1 MTIKDFTL
9 IEPPLGVI
17 RPSGVLTALVYEGV
31 KEGGERRIFKCLK
44 AANDEE
50 ARALRAQLQ
59 REVNLQAALH
69 GPHFAQAFGAFQ
81 WVVKHMDGKGHA
93 VGEKHYAVVERE
105 WLKGMNL
112 SRLMHRVGHRLSPTD
127 VLQVALQAAEA
138 LGEAHAVGIVHGD
151 VKPSNLFLTLEGRIV
166 LTDFGMGRVRERLM
180 EERLGLADPANEAL
194 DFCDTMAFAPL
205 EQMVGA
211 KLGPTADV
219 YSLGRTLECLAEGRQ
234 PWLDDIVERCTQPDP
249 SRRYQ
254 SMDEVRTALS
264 HAPLLGDGSAS
275 DTPLQVL
282 GELRKE
288 WEKDHPDTHLK
299 DTSHVEK
306 QADEAQKPEPQKPE
320 PDEHAAPTMKI
331 CPNCGALCEAGDAFC
346 MNCGHNLMEPAPK
359 TKASGSSW
367 MCKQCHARWTDP
379 SHEGITNFCP
389 MCGSKHFVRIG

>member
-9 IEPPLGVI
+9 KEPPLRGI
-17 RPSGVLTALVYEGV
+17 TSLVYEGV
-31 KEGGERRIFKCLK
+31 KEGGERRAFKCLH

-50 ARALRAQLQ
+50 AQALRVQLQ

-81 WVVKHMDGKGHA
+81 WRVKQMEGKGHA
-93 VGEKHYAVVERE
+93 VGEEHYAVVERE
-105 WLKGMNL
+105 WLKGMDL
-112 SRLMHRVGHRLSPTD
+112 RRLMHRVGHRLSPTD
-127 VLQVALQAAEA
+127 VLQVAHQAAEA
-138 LGEAHAVGIVHGD
+138 LGEAHAVGIVHGN
-151 VKPSNLFLTLEGRIV
+151 VKPSNLFLTLDGRIV
-166 LTDFGMGRVRERLM
+166 LTDFGIGRVRERLM
-180 EERLGLADPANEAL
+180 EERLSKERLGAADPSDEAL
-194 DFCDTMAFAPL
+194 DFCGTMAYAPL

-234 PWLDDIVERCTQPDP
+234 PWLRDIVERCTQPDP

-254 SMDEVRTALS
+254 RMDEVRTALD
-264 HAPLLGDGSAS
+264 HAPLVSDGSAS
-275 DTPLQVL
+275 DAPLQVL
-282 GELRKE
+282 GKLRKE
-288 WEKDHPDTHLK
+288 WEKDHPDTRLK
-299 DTSHVEK
+299 GTSHVEK
-306 QADEAQKPEPQKPE
+306 QADGPQKPEPSKPE

-346 MNCGHNLMEPAPK
+346 MHCGHNLMEPAPK
-359 TKASGSSW
+359 TKASGSTW

>member
-9 IEPPLGVI
+9 KEPPLRGI
-17 RPSGVLTALVYEGV
+17 TSLVYEGV
-31 KEGGERRIFKCLK
+31 KEGGERRAFKCLH

-50 ARALRAQLQ
+50 AQTLRVQLQ

-81 WVVKHMDGKGHA
+81 WRVKQMDGKGHA
-93 VGEKHYAVVERE
+93 VDEEHYAVVERE
-105 WLKGMNL
+105 WLKGMDL
-112 SRLMHRVGHRLSPTD
+112 RQLMHRVGHRLSPTD
-127 VLQVALQAAEA
+127 VLQVAHQAAEA
-138 LGEAHAVGIVHGD
+138 LGEAHAVGIVHGN
-151 VKPSNLFLTLEGRIV
+151 VKPSNLFLTLDGRIV
-166 LTDFGMGRVRERLM
+166 LTDFGMGRVRERLSA
-180 EERLGLADPANEAL
+180 ERLGLADPANEAL
-194 DFCDTMAFAPL
+194 DFCGTMAYAPL

-219 YSLGRTLECLAEGRQ
+219 YSLGRTLECLAEDS
-234 PWLDDIVERCTQPDP
+234 PDWLNDIVERCTQPDP

-254 SMDEVRTALS
+254 QMDEVRTALS
-264 HAPLLGDGSAS
+264 HAPLLGDGLDAS
-275 DTPLQVL
+275 LQVL

-288 WEKDHPDTHLK
+288 WEKDHPDTRLK

-306 QADEAQKPEPQKPE
+306 LADRTQKPEPQKPE

-346 MNCGHNLMEPAPK
+346 MHCGHNLMEPAPE
-359 TKASGSSW
+359 TEASGSSW
-367 MCKQCHARWTDP
+367 MCNDCHARWTDP
-379 SHEGITNFCP
+379 SNEGNTNFCP